1 LIRTCVNRLLRFAL
15 EFGSKRFPDVF
26 SGLSEWIS
34 KLYFPW
40 KVDVFPRAYRGKFPF
55 PVPGN
60 NQKGGGNLMSNIF
73 STDFAGRNFSLK
85 TNYVAAQADGSM
97 LVYYG
102 DTVVLVTVVSLKSV
116 REGVDFLPLT
126 VDYQEKTFA
135 AGKIPGGFFKREG
148 RNNEREVL
156 TSRIIDRAIRPLFPK
171 GYYSE
176 TQVVATVLSVD
187 KENDSDV
194 AAMIGASAALE
205 ISDVPFKGPIAGV
218 RIGRINGALVANA
231 SPEQMQESEL
241 NLFLVGRKVTSG
253 KEGRPYDVELVMMEG
268 EAKEVAE
275 DVIVDAIKF
284 GLESVRPVIDLQDQV
299 RAAIGKAKRS
309 VEEEAAD
316 EELIERV
323 RAEAL
328 PGLKEGYSLP
338 RKLER
343 YSKLGDVR
351 AAVIKTIGDGDAA
364 ISKKVAA
371 IIENIESRIL
381 RDMIIQEKKRID
393 GRSSTDIRA
402 ISSEVGVLPR
412 AHGSA
417 LFNRGETQALAVL
430 TLGTSS
436 DEQRMDY
443 IAGEE
448 RRSFLLHYNFPPY
461 SVGEAKS
468 LRSPGRREIGHG
480 ALARKALVPI
490 LPSPETFPYTI
501 RIVSE
506 ILSSNGSSSMA
517 TVCGGIMCLM
527 DGGVPV
533 KDIVAGIAMGLL
545 KEGDEVVILSDILG
559 DEDHAGDMDFKVC
572 GTEKGVTAMQ
582 MDIKIDGLT
591 EDILRKALAQAREGR
606 MHIIG
611 KIRET
616 MSAPRSD
623 ISLYAPRIT
632 TVKVK
637 EDQVRTVIGSGGK
650 NIRQIISET
659 GVTIDVEDD
668 GTVTIASADAEA
680 AARAVAMVKW
690 LTEEAEVGKIY
701 RGTVKKIVDF
711 GAFVEILPG
720 TEGLLHI
727 SQIAKER
734 IAKVTDVLREGDE
747 VMVKVLEVD
756 KSGKIRLSRKEA
768 LGTEST

>member
-1 LIRTCVNRLLRFAL
+1 
-15 EFGSKRFPDVF
+15 
-26 SGLSEWIS
+26 
-34 KLYFPW
+34 
-40 KVDVFPRAYRGKFPF
+40 
-55 PVPGN
+55 
-60 NQKGGGNLMSNIF
+60 MSNIF
-73 STDFAGRNFSLK
+73 STDFAGRNFTLK
-85 TNYVAAQADGSM
+85 TNYVAAQADGSI

-102 DTVVLVTVVSLKSV
+102 DTVVLVTAVSLKSA

-126 VDYQEKTFA
+126 VDYQEMTFA

-148 RNNEREVL
+148 RLNEREIL
-156 TSRIIDRAIRPLFPK
+156 ISRIIDRALRPLFPK
-171 GYYSE
+171 GYFFE
-176 TQVVATVLSVD
+176 TQLVASVLSVD
-187 KENDSDV
+187 KENDPDV
-194 AAMIGASAALE
+194 AAMIAASAALE
-205 ISDVPFKGPIAGV
+205 ISDIPFKGPIACV
-218 RIGRINGALVANA
+218 RLGRINGEFVCNA
-231 SPEQMQESEL
+231 SPEKMKESE
-241 NLFLVGRKVTSG
+241 FSIFMVGRKVTPSKSG
-253 KEGRPYDVELVMMEG
+253 KPYDVELVMMEG

-275 DVIVDAIKF
+275 NIVVDAIKF
-284 GLESVRPVIDLQDQV
+284 GLEAIRPAIDLQD
-299 RAAIGKAKRS
+299 KM
-309 VEEEAAD
+309 
-316 EELIERV
+316 
-323 RAEAL
+323 RAEVGKEKRPVAEVL
-328 PGLKEGYSLP
+328 PDNDLIARVSAEAMAGLKEGYSIA

-343 YSKLGDVR
+343 YSKLGSVR
-351 AAVIKTIGDGDAA
+351 EKVVKSIGGDDANLR
-364 ISKKVAA
+364 KKVAA
-371 IIENIESRIL
+371 IVEEIEQRIL

-393 GRSSTDIRA
+393 GRSSTDIRP

-417 LFNRGETQALAVL
+417 IFNRGETQALASL

-443 IAGEE
+443 IVGEE
-448 RRSFLLHYNFPPY
+448 RRTFLLHYNFPPY

-480 ALARKALVPI
+480 ALARKALVPV
-490 LPSPETFPYTI
+490 LPSPEEFPYTI
-501 RIVSE
+501 RIVSD

-517 TVCGGIMCLM
+517 TVCGGILALM
-527 DGGVPV
+527 DAGVPV

-545 KEGDEVVILSDILG
+545 KEGDNVVILSDILG

-572 GTEKGVTAMQ
+572 GTEKGITAMQ

-591 EDILRKALAQAREGR
+591 EDILRKALAQARDGR
-606 MHIIG
+606 IHIIG

-616 MSAPRSD
+616 LAAPRTD

-659 GVTIDVEDD
+659 GVTINVEDD
-668 GTVTIASADAEA
+668 GTVTIASSDAEA
-680 AARAVAMVKW
+680 AARAVAMVRW

-701 RGTVKKIVDF
+701 RGTVKKILDF

-720 TEGLLHI
+720 TDGLLHI
-727 SQIAKER
+727 SQISKER
-734 IAKVTDVLREGDE
+734 VEKVTDVLHEGDE

-756 KSGKIRLSRKEA
+756 KQGKIRLSRKDA
-768 LGTEST
+768 LGAEVK

>member
-1 LIRTCVNRLLRFAL
+1 
-15 EFGSKRFPDVF
+15 
-26 SGLSEWIS
+26 
-34 KLYFPW
+34 
-40 KVDVFPRAYRGKFPF
+40 
-55 PVPGN
+55 
-60 NQKGGGNLMSNIF
+60 MSNIF
-73 STDFAGRNFSLK
+73 STDFAGRSISLK
-85 TNYVAAQADGSM
+85 TNYVAGQADGSV

-102 DTVVLVTVVSLKSV
+102 DTVVLVTVVSLKGA
-116 REGVDFLPLT
+116 RAGIDFLPLT
-126 VDYQEKTFA
+126 VDYQEMTFA

-148 RNNEREVL
+148 RPNEREIL
-156 TSRIIDRAIRPLFPK
+156 TSRIIDRSIRPLFPK

-187 KENDSDV
+187 KENDSDI
-194 AAMIGASAALE
+194 AAMVAASAALE
-205 ISDVPFKGPIAGV
+205 ISNIPFKGPIAGV
-218 RIGRINGALVANA
+218 RIGRINGELVCNVSA
-231 SPEQMQESEL
+231 EKMQDSEL
-241 NLFLVGRKVTSG
+241 NIFLVGRKVAPS
-253 KEGRPYDVELVMMEG
+253 KAGRDYDVELVMMEG
-268 EAKEVAE
+268 EAKEIAE
-275 DVIVDAIKF
+275 DVIVEAIKF
-284 GLESVRPVIDLQDQV
+284 GLEAIRPVIELQDKMRQT
-299 RAAIGKAKRS
+299 AGKEKRPLEKVVPDGDLTAKVS
-309 VEEEAAD
+309 AS
-316 EELIERV
+316 
-323 RAEAL
+323 AL
-328 PGLKEGYSLP
+328 AGLQEGYGIA

-343 YSKLGDVR
+343 YGKLDEVR
-351 AAVIKTIGDGDAA
+351 EKVIKEIGGDDAVLC
-364 ISKKVAA
+364 KKVAG
-371 IIENIESRIL
+371 IVEELERRIL
-381 RDMIIQEKKRID
+381 RDMIIKDKRRID
-393 GRSSTDIRA
+393 GRSSTDIRP

-417 LFNRGETQALAVL
+417 LFNRGETQALAAL

-443 IAGEE
+443 IGGEE
-448 RRSFLLHYNFPPY
+448 HRSFLLHYNFPPY
-461 SVGEAKS
+461 SVGEAKP

-480 ALARKALVPI
+480 ALARKALIPV
-490 LPSPETFPYTI
+490 LPSAEAFPYTI

-517 TVCGGIMCLM
+517 TVCGGILSLM
-527 DGGVPV
+527 DAGVPV

-545 KEGDEVVILSDILG
+545 KEGNDVVILSDILG

-606 MHIIG
+606 VFIIG
-611 KIRET
+611 KLRET
-616 MSAPRSD
+616 IATPRSD
-623 ISLYAPRIT
+623 ISIYAPRIT

-637 EDQVRTVIGSGGK
+637 EDQVRMVIGSGGK

-668 GTVTIASADAEA
+668 GTVTIASSDAEA

-734 IAKVTDVLREGDE
+734 INKVTDVLKEGDE

-756 KSGKIRLSRKEA
+756 KQGKIRLSRKEA
-768 LGTEST
+768 LGAEAK

>member
-1 LIRTCVNRLLRFAL
+1 MSKEFA
-15 EFGSKRFPDVF
+15 V
-26 SGLSEWIS
+26 
-34 KLYFPW
+34 
-40 KVDVFPRAYRGKFPF
+40 
-55 PVPGN
+55 
-60 NQKGGGNLMSNIF
+60 
-73 STDFAGRNFSLK
+73 DFAGRNFTIK
-85 TNYVAAQADGSM
+85 TDYVAAQADGST

-102 DTVVLVTVVSLKSV
+102 DTVVLLTAVSLKSV

-126 VDYQEKTFA
+126 VDYQEMTFA

-148 RNNEREVL
+148 RPNEREIL

-176 TQVVATVLSVD
+176 TQLVATVLSVD
-187 KENDSDV
+187 KENDPDV
-194 AAMIGASAALE
+194 AAMAGASAALV
-205 ISDVPFKGPIAGV
+205 ISDIPFKGPIAGV
-218 RIGRINGALVANA
+218 RVGRIQGEFIANA
-231 SPEQMQESEL
+231 PAEKMQESDM
-241 NLFLVGRKVTSG
+241 NLFLVGRKAAP
-253 KEGRPYDVELVMMEG
+253 GRTGLPYDVELVMMEG
-268 EAKEVAE
+268 EAREVPE
-275 DVIVDAIKF
+275 EILVDAIKF
-284 GLESVRPVIDLQDQV
+284 GLETVRPVIDLQD
-299 RAAIGKAKRS
+299 RMR
-309 VEEEAAD
+309 EAAGKPKRPVVEDTPD
-316 EELIERV
+316 EELFSRV
-323 RAEAL
+323 RQAAL
-328 PGLKEGYSLP
+328 PGLQEGYGMP

-343 YSKLGDVR
+343 YAKLGDVR
-351 AAVIKTIGDGDAA
+351 AAVISEIAGADAA
-364 ISKKVAA
+364 LGKKIAA
-371 IIENIESRIL
+371 MLEHLESRIL
-381 RDMIIQEKKRID
+381 RDMILQEKRRID
-393 GRSSTDIRA
+393 GRTATAVRP

-417 LFNRGETQALAVL
+417 LFNRGETQALAAL

-443 IAGEE
+443 VGGEE
-448 RRSFLLHYNFPPY
+448 LRSFLLHYNFPPY
-461 SVGEAKS
+461 SVGEAKP

-480 ALARKALVPI
+480 ALARKALVPV
-490 LPSPETFPYTI
+490 LPSPEEFPYTI

-517 TVCGGIMCLM
+517 TVCGGILCLM

-572 GTEKGVTAMQ
+572 GTEKGVTALQ

-591 EDILRKALAQAREGR
+591 EDILRRALAQAREGR
-606 MHIIG
+606 IHIIG

-616 MSAPRSD
+616 LSASRTD
-623 ISLYAPRIT
+623 ISPYAPRIT

-734 IAKVTDVLREGDE
+734 IAKVTDVLQEGDE

-768 LGTEST
+768 LGTEIS

>member
-1 LIRTCVNRLLRFAL
+1 
-15 EFGSKRFPDVF
+15 
-26 SGLSEWIS
+26 
-34 KLYFPW
+34 
-40 KVDVFPRAYRGKFPF
+40 
-55 PVPGN
+55 
-60 NQKGGGNLMSNIF
+60 MSNIF

-85 TNYVAAQADGSM
+85 TNYVAAQADGAM

-102 DTVVLVTVVSLKSV
+102 DTVVLVTAVSLKTV
-116 REGVDFLPLT
+116 REGLDFLPLT
-126 VDYQEKTFA
+126 VDYQEMTYA

-148 RNNEREVL
+148 RPNERETL
-156 TSRIIDRAIRPLFPK
+156 TSRIIDRSIRPLFPK

-176 TQVVATVLSVD
+176 TQIVATVLSVD
-187 KENDSDV
+187 RENDADV
-194 AAMIGASAALE
+194 AALIGASAALE
-205 ISDVPFKGPIAGV
+205 MSDVPFKGPIAGARV
-218 RIGRINGALVANA
+218 GRINGALIANA
-231 SPEQMQESEL
+231 TPEQMKESEM
-241 NLFLVGRKVTSG
+241 NLFLVGRKVTPGTS
-253 KEGRPYDVELVMMEG
+253 GRPYDVELVMMEG
-268 EAKEVAE
+268 EAKEVPE
-275 DVIVDAIKF
+275 DIIVDAIKF
-284 GLESVRPVIDLQDQV
+284 GLEAIRPVIDLQDEMRQAIGKVKRTVEEVAPDEDLIAKV
-299 RAAIGKAKRS
+299 RAA
-309 VEEEAAD
+309 
-316 EELIERV
+316 
-323 RAEAL
+323 AL
-328 PGLKEGYSLP
+328 PGLKEGYGMP

-343 YSKLGDVR
+343 YSKLSDVR
-351 AAVIKTIGDGDAA
+351 TAAIKEISEGDAVLA
-364 ISKKVAA
+364 KKVAA
-371 IIENIESRIL
+371 IIEHLESRIL
-381 RDMIIQEKKRID
+381 RDMILREKKRID
-393 GRSSTDIRA
+393 GRSSTDIRP

-417 LFNRGETQALAVL
+417 LFSRGETQALAVL

-443 IAGEE
+443 VGGEE
-448 RRSFLLHYNFPPY
+448 MRSFILHYNFPPY

-480 ALARKALVPI
+480 ALARKALVPV
-490 LPSPETFPYTI
+490 LPSAEEFPYTI

-506 ILSSNGSSSMA
+506 VLSSNGSSSMA
-517 TVCGGIMCLM
+517 TVCGGILSMM

-545 KEGDEVVILSDILG
+545 KEGEEVVVLSDILG

-572 GTEKGVTAMQ
+572 GTEKGVTALQ

-591 EDILRKALAQAREGR
+591 EDILRKALDQARAGR
-606 MHIIG
+606 IHIIG

-616 MSAPRSD
+616 MNAPRGD

-637 EDQVRTVIGSGGK
+637 ADQVRTVIGSGGK

-668 GTVTIASADAEA
+668 GTVTIASSDAEA

-690 LTEEAEVGKIY
+690 LTEEAEIGKIY

-734 IAKVTDVLREGDE
+734 IAKVTDVLQEGDE

-768 LGTEST
+768 LGAEVK

>member
-1 LIRTCVNRLLRFAL
+1 
-15 EFGSKRFPDVF
+15 
-26 SGLSEWIS
+26 
-34 KLYFPW
+34 
-40 KVDVFPRAYRGKFPF
+40 
-55 PVPGN
+55 
-60 NQKGGGNLMSNIF
+60 MSNIF

-85 TNYVAAQADGSM
+85 TNYVAAQADGSI

-102 DTVVLVTVVSLKSV
+102 DTVVLVTAVSLKSA

-126 VDYQEKTFA
+126 VDYQEMTFA

-148 RNNEREVL
+148 RLNEREIL

-171 GYYSE
+171 GYFFE
-176 TQVVATVLSVD
+176 TQLVATVLSVD
-187 KENDSDV
+187 KENDPDV
-194 AAMIGASAALE
+194 AAMIAASAALE
-205 ISDVPFKGPIAGV
+205 ISDIPFKGPIACV
-218 RIGRINGALVANA
+218 RLGRINGEFVCNA
-231 SPEQMQESEL
+231 TPAKMLESE
-241 NLFLVGRKVTSG
+241 FSIFMVGRKVTPSKSG
-253 KEGRPYDVELVMMEG
+253 KPYDVELVMMEG

-275 DVIVDAIKF
+275 NIIIDAIKF
-284 GLESVRPVIDLQDQV
+284 GLEAIRPAIDLQDKMRAQV
-299 RAAIGKAKRS
+299 GKEKRP
-309 VEEEAAD
+309 VEEVVPD
-316 EELIERV
+316 NELIARV
-323 RAEAL
+323 SAEAMA
-328 PGLKEGYSLP
+328 GLKEGYSLP

-343 YSKLGDVR
+343 HSKLGSVR
-351 AAVIKTIGDGDAA
+351 EAAVKSIGGDDANLR
-364 ISKKVAA
+364 KKVAA
-371 IIENIESRIL
+371 IIEEIEQRIL
-381 RDMIIQEKKRID
+381 RDMIIREKKRID
-393 GRSSTDIRA
+393 GRSSTDIRP

-417 LFNRGETQALAVL
+417 LFNRGETQALAAL

-443 IAGEE
+443 VVGEE

-480 ALARKALVPI
+480 ALARKALIPV
-490 LPSPETFPYTI
+490 LPSAEEFPYTI

-517 TVCGGIMCLM
+517 TVCGGILSLM
-527 DGGVPV
+527 DAGVPV
-533 KDIVAGIAMGLL
+533 KNIVAGIAMGLL
-545 KEGDEVVILSDILG
+545 KEGDNVVILSDILG

-572 GTEKGVTAMQ
+572 GTEKGITAMQ

-606 MHIIG
+606 IHIIG
-611 KIRET
+611 KLRET
-616 MSAPRSD
+616 LAAPRAD

-659 GVTIDVEDD
+659 GVTIDVQDD
-668 GTVTIASADAEA
+668 GTVTIASSDSAA

-701 RGTVKKIVDF
+701 RGTVKKILDF

-720 TEGLLHI
+720 TDGLLHI
-727 SQIAKER
+727 SQISKER
-734 IAKVTDVLREGDE
+734 IEKVTDVLHEGDE

-756 KSGKIRLSRKEA
+756 KQGKIRLSRKDA
-768 LGTEST
+768 LGAEVK

>member
-1 LIRTCVNRLLRFAL
+1 
-15 EFGSKRFPDVF
+15 
-26 SGLSEWIS
+26 
-34 KLYFPW
+34 
-40 KVDVFPRAYRGKFPF
+40 
-55 PVPGN
+55 
-60 NQKGGGNLMSNIF
+60 MSNIF
-73 STDFAGRNFSLK
+73 STDFAGRNFSMK
-85 TNYVAAQADGSM
+85 TNYVAAQADGSI

-102 DTVVLVTVVSLKSV
+102 DTVVLVTAVSLKSA

-126 VDYQEKTFA
+126 VDYQEMTFA

-148 RNNEREVL
+148 RLNEREIL
-156 TSRIIDRAIRPLFPK
+156 ISRIIDRAIRPLFPK
-171 GYYSE
+171 GYFFE
-176 TQVVATVLSVD
+176 TQLVATVLSVD
-187 KENDSDV
+187 KENDPDV
-194 AAMIGASAALE
+194 AAMIAASAALE
-205 ISDVPFKGPIAGV
+205 ISDIPFKGPIACA
-218 RIGRINGALVANA
+218 RLGRINGEFVCNA
-231 SPEQMQESEL
+231 SPEKMKESE
-241 NLFLVGRKVTSG
+241 FSIFMVGRKVTPSKSG
-253 KEGRPYDVELVMMEG
+253 RSYDVELVMMEG

-275 DVIVDAIKF
+275 NIIIDAIKF
-284 GLESVRPVIDLQDQV
+284 GLEAVRPAIDLQDKMRAEVGKEKRPVEEVLPDNELIARV
-299 RAAIGKAKRS
+299 RAAAM
-309 VEEEAAD
+309 V
-316 EELIERV
+316 
-323 RAEAL
+323 
-328 PGLKEGYSLP
+328 GLQEGYSLP

-343 YSKLGDVR
+343 YSKLGSVR
-351 AAVIKTIGDGDAA
+351 EAVVKSIGGDDANLR
-364 ISKKVAA
+364 KKVAA
-371 IIENIESRIL
+371 IIEEIEQRIL

-393 GRSSTDIRA
+393 GRSSTDIRP
-402 ISSEVGVLPR
+402 INSEVGVLPR

-417 LFNRGETQALAVL
+417 LFNRGETQALVAL

-443 IAGEE
+443 IVGEE

-480 ALARKALVPI
+480 ALARKALVPV
-490 LPSPETFPYTI
+490 LPSAEEFPYTI

-517 TVCGGIMCLM
+517 TVCGGTLSLM
-527 DGGVPV
+527 DAGVPV

-545 KEGDEVVILSDILG
+545 KEGDNVVILSDILG

-572 GTEKGVTAMQ
+572 GTEKGITAMQ

-591 EDILRKALAQAREGR
+591 EDILRKALAQARDGR
-606 MHIIG
+606 IHIIG
-611 KIRET
+611 KLRET
-616 MSAPRSD
+616 LAAPRAD

-659 GVTIDVEDD
+659 GVTINVEDD
-668 GTVTIASADAEA
+668 GTVTIASSDAEA

-701 RGTVKKIVDF
+701 RGTVKKILDF

-720 TEGLLHI
+720 TDGLLHI
-727 SQIAKER
+727 SQISKER
-734 IAKVTDVLREGDE
+734 IEKVTDVLHEGDE

-756 KSGKIRLSRKEA
+756 RQGKIRLSRKDA
-768 LGTEST
+768 LGAEVK

>member
-1 LIRTCVNRLLRFAL
+1 
-15 EFGSKRFPDVF
+15 
-26 SGLSEWIS
+26 
-34 KLYFPW
+34 
-40 KVDVFPRAYRGKFPF
+40 
-55 PVPGN
+55 
-60 NQKGGGNLMSNIF
+60 M
-73 STDFAGRNFSLK
+73 DFAGRNFTIK
-85 TNYVAAQADGSM
+85 TNYVAAQADGSV
-97 LVYYG
+97 LVSYG
-102 DTVVLVTVVSLKSV
+102 DTVVLVTAVSSRIA

-126 VDYQEKTFA
+126 VDYQEMTFA

-148 RNNEREVL
+148 RPNEHEIL

-171 GYYSE
+171 DYHCE
-176 TQVVATVLSVD
+176 TQLVATLLSVD
-187 KENDSDV
+187 KENDADV
-194 AAMIGASAALE
+194 AAMVGASAALG
-205 ISDVPFKGPIAGV
+205 ISDIPFKGPIAGV
-218 RIGRINGALVANA
+218 RVGRINGELVANA
-231 SPEQMQESEL
+231 SAQQMLESEMS
-241 NLFLVGRKVTSG
+241 LFLVGRKAVPGSA
-253 KEGRPYDVELVMMEG
+253 GRPYDVELVMMEG
-268 EAKEVAE
+268 EAKEVTE
-275 DVIVDAIKF
+275 DVIIEAIKF
-284 GLESVRPVIDLQDQV
+284 GLEAVRPIIDLQDQV
-299 RAAIGKAKRS
+299 SEVVGKAKRA
-309 VEEEAAD
+309 VQEETPDEA
-316 EELIERV
+316 LIAKVSE
-323 RAEAL
+323 AAL
-328 PGLKEGYSLP
+328 PGLREGYDMP

-343 YSKLGDVR
+343 QGKLGEVR
-351 AAVIKTIGDGDAA
+351 EAAVKSIGGDDP
-364 ISKKVAA
+364 ILCKKVAA
-371 IIENIESRIL
+371 IIEQLESRIL
-381 RDMIIQEKKRID
+381 RDMILNDKKRID
-393 GRSSTDIRA
+393 GRSSTDIRP
-402 ISSEVGVLPR
+402 ISSEVGILPR
-412 AHGSA
+412 THGSA
-417 LFNRGETQALAVL
+417 LFNRGETQALTAL

-443 IAGEE
+443 VGGEE
-448 RRSFLLHYNFPPY
+448 LRSFMLHYNFPPY
-461 SVGEAKS
+461 SVGEARP

-480 ALARKALVPI
+480 ALARKALVPV
-490 LPSPETFPYTI
+490 LPTAEQFPYTI

-517 TVCGGIMCLM
+517 TVCGGILCLM

-533 KDIVAGIAMGLL
+533 RDIVAGIAMGLL
-545 KEGDEVVILSDILG
+545 KEGDKVVILSDILG

-591 EDILRKALAQAREGR
+591 EDILRQALVQARDGR
-606 MHIIG
+606 LFIIG
-611 KIRET
+611 KLRET
-616 MSAPRSD
+616 LSTPRPD
-623 ISLYAPRIT
+623 ISMYAPRIT

-668 GTVTIASADAEA
+668 GTVTIASADAEM

-734 IAKVTDVLREGDE
+734 IAKVTDVLQEGDE

-756 KSGKIRLSRKEA
+756 KQGKIRLSRKEA
-768 LGTEST
+768 LGAEV